1 MNEPNKDYLELVKK
15 KMPKSQHFKTMF
27 RAFWVGGLICCI
39 GQGFND
45 LYTHLLGSKL
55 PEEDIATLVTLTLI
69 TITVILTGFGIYDKI
84 GAYAGAG
91 SIVPITGFANSVAS
105 PAIEHKRE
113 GVVLG
118 LCSNMFSVAGPVIVF
133 GITSSILV
141 GIIVLIFKGAF
152 V

>member
-1 MNEPNKDYLELVKK
+1 MNEPNKEYLELVKR
-15 KMPKSQHFKTMF
+15 KMPKSHHLKTCF
-27 RAFWVGGLICCI
+27 RAFWVGGFICCI

-45 LYTHLLGSKL
+45 LYTHFFGNKM
-55 PEEDIATLVTLTLI
+55 PEEDISTLVTITLI
-69 TITVILTGFGIYDKI
+69 TITVILTGLGIYDKI

-105 PAIEHKRE
+105 PSVEHKRE

-133 GITSSILV
+133 GITASICV

-152 V
+152 S

>member
-1 MNEPNKDYLELVKK
+1 MNEPNDAYLKLVKNI
-15 KMPKSQHFKTMF
+15 MPKSHHLKTMF
-27 RAFWVGGLICCI
+27 RAFWVGGFICCI

-45 LYTHLLGSKL
+45 LYTFLFNEMSEK
-55 PEEDIATLVTLTLI
+55 EISTIVTLTLI
-69 TITVILTGFGIYDKI
+69 TITVILTGFGVYDKV

-133 GITSSILV
+133 GITASIVV
-141 GIIVLIFKGAF
+141 GIVVLIFKGAF